1 MIHSD
6 VQLDS
11 TRLALA
17 KLETAMADLHKQKGK
32 MHPDRYRM
40 QSEPIIDEIQ
50 RLRGEI
56 DEYVGVTEAFRDL
69 NGNPHSDPAT
79 SPTAR

>member
-1 MIHSD
+1 MIHTD

-40 QSEPIIDEIQ
+40 QSEPIVDEIR

-56 DEYVGVTEAFRDL
+56 DEYVGVTEALREI
-69 NGNPHSDPAT
+69 NGNPQSASNASPA
-79 SPTAR
+79 AR